1 MSSNDS
7 RPSSTFEKYRQYLW
21 LLAQLQVDRRLQG
34 KVDLSGVVQ
43 QTLLEAHLDKVQV
56 LSQPSD
62 QRLAWLRRVLANNL
76 ADEIRKA
83 KADKR
88 DARRERSLHIDIENS
103 SIRLEALIASD
114 NSAPDARLEKRERA
128 VQLAEALNRLPESQR
143 EALVMQHWQ
152 GYSLAEIAAHMGR
165 TPAAV
170 AGLLRRG
177 LSQLRSELNDS
188 YQG

>member
-1 MSSNDS
+1 MSSSDS
-7 RPSSTFEKYRQYLW
+7 RSSTTFERYRQYLG

-43 QTLLEAHLDKVQV
+43 QTLFEAHRDKIHV

-83 KADKR
+83 KSDKR
-88 DARRERSLHIDIENS
+88 DVRREKSLHEAIENS
-103 SIRLEALIASD
+103 SIRLEAWIAAD
-114 NSAPDARLEKRERA
+114 NSAPDAGLEKRERS
-128 VQLAEALNRLPESQR
+128 VQLAEALNRLPEAQR

-152 GYSLAEIAAHMGR
+152 GCSLAEIAAHMGR

-170 AGLLRRG
+170 AGLLKRG
-177 LSQLRSELNDS
+177 LSQLRSELHDPHS
-188 YQG
+188 G